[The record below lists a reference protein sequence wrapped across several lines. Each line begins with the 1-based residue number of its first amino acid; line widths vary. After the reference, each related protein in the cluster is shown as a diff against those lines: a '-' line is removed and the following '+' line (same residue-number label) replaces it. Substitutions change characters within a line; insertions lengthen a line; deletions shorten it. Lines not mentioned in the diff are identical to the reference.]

1 MFKRTIIWMPALFA
15 GFLFYSV
22 GGAKTA
28 QPTAAP
34 TPEKRKPIVCKWNTL
49 GGMRYYYAGLKIAD
63 GQSLKKIISPL
74 NDPEA
79 NRLLDVS
86 SGSHTAGVAFLI
98 GGIPCLVGGLL
109 TAGSNYD
116 NTTRSLNSTGT
127 AGLIV
132 AAVGLVGDYI
142 GAFKL
147 QESKTSEFAAVQ
159 RYNVLVRGEEETSWN
174 LPKSGVQ
181 TELLTLKF

>member
-1 MFKRTIIWMPALFA
+1 MFKRMIVWMPVLLM
-15 GFLFYSV
+15 GFLLHSV
-22 GGAKTA
+22 CEAQTA
-28 QPTAAP
+28 QP

-63 GQSLKKIISPL
+63 GQSLKNIISPL

-79 NRLLDVS
+79 NRLLNVS

-109 TAGSNYD
+109 TVGRNYD

-147 QESKTSEFAAVQ
+147 QESENIRVRWAV
-159 RYNVLVRGEEETSWN
+159 
-174 LPKSGVQ
+174 
-181 TELLTLKF
+181 